1 MFHKVRLVHAWA
13 GLVLSVLLV
22 ILGLSGTLLV
32 FKNDYLRATI
42 PDARISVDYETH
54 KIGAAIENIE
64 AQFRDAGISY
74 VSLAHDDMALHRIV
88 FKDGSAAYA
97 DQSGAVLKTWERNGS
112 LEDWIFH
119 LHHYL
124 FLGQT
129 GKNIAGI
136 AGFAALVMV
145 ITGLIIV
152 VPFLH
157 NFSWRVW
164 PKSLKRRALL
174 AQHRDLGVIFAVP
187 IVVIAFTGASMVFSK
202 PVNAFLSVVTASTPV
217 PFERP
222 TATSGNVDWVRALAG
237 ARAAFPDAQMR
248 LVSWPRSENA
258 PVSIRLRQPNEWH
271 QNGRTYV
278 YIDPASSDVLATRDA
293 NKLSR
298 GERAFNILY
307 PLHSIAVGGRL
318 YDVVGALT
326 GVVMSLLGGIGSWTF
341 IAQMRRRRINKSVR
355 VSVAA

>member
-13 GLVLSVLLV
+13 GLVLCVLLV
-22 ILGLSGTLLV
+22 VLGLSGTLLV
-32 FKNDYLRATI
+32 FKNDYLRATV
-42 PDARISVDYETH
+42 PEARQAADYDTR
-54 KIGAAIENIE
+54 KIGAALESIE
-64 AQFRDAGISY
+64 AQFFDAGLSY
-74 VSLAHDDMALHRIV
+74 VALAHDDMALHRIV
-88 FKDGSAAYA
+88 FKDGSAAYT
-97 DQSGAVLKTWERNGS
+97 DQSGALLKAWAKNGS
-112 LEDWIFH
+112 VEDWLFH

-124 FLGQT
+124 FLGQA
-129 GKNIAGI
+129 GKNAAGI

-152 VPFLH
+152 APFLR

-174 AQHRDLGVIFAVP
+174 AQHRDLGVLFAVP
-187 IVVIAFTGASMVFSK
+187 ILVTAFTGGAMVFSK
-202 PVNAFLSVVTASTPV
+202 PVTAFLALITASTPA

-222 TATSGNVDWVRALAG
+222 AATSGDVDWVPALAD

-248 LVSWPRSENA
+248 LVSWPRSEGA
-258 PVSIRLRQPNEWH
+258 AASIRLRQPNEWH

-278 YIDPASSDVLATRDA
+278 YVDPASSTVLATRDA

-298 GERAFNILY
+298 GERAFNMLY
-307 PLHSIAVGGRL
+307 PIHSIAVGGRL

-341 IAQMRRRRINKSVR
+341 IAQMRRRRINKAVR
-355 VSVAA
+355 VSIA